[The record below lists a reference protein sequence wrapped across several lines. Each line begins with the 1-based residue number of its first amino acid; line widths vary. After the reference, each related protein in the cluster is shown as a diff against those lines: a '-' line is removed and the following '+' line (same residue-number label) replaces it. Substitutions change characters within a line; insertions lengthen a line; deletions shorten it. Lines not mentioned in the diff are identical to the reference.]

1 MAGINLMSSLSRVEK
16 TWCVKHAA
24 AGRGGQRGAT
34 AEPAAMGAAGS
45 KAEPPVKFD
54 DNGKQLGRWLAE
66 GRAARP
72 CGAAAVDDL
81 TRLFPCAGIRAKRSA
96 ARARRP
102 RRSATSASRKMDRK
116 TVPTSS
122 RRTRPVYARRASQS
136 PDSRS
141 CAAHCRFQSS
151 SSSAHP
157 RSSLALCG
165 SLARFE
171 CMASFYAGSKQKH
184 RVTTFGP
191 PKKVT
196 ADLCAQPGAWLPA
209 PPAAPPPLPA
219 THHAQPATI
228 HGVRAPA
235 RPEAPQ
241 PL

>member
-136 PDSRS
+136 PDSPARHMADSRAARIHAAAWRS
-141 CAAHCRFQSS
+141 VAHSRD
-151 SSSAHP
+151 SSAW
-157 RSSLALCG
+157 L
-165 SLARFE
+165 RF
-171 CMASFYAGSKQKH
+171 MQ
-184 RVTTFGP
+184 
-191 PKKVT
+191 
-196 ADLCAQPGAWLPA
+196 
-209 PPAAPPPLPA
+209 AANRN
-219 THHAQPATI
+219 I
-228 HGVRAPA
+228 V
-235 RPEAPQ
+235 
-241 PL
+241 